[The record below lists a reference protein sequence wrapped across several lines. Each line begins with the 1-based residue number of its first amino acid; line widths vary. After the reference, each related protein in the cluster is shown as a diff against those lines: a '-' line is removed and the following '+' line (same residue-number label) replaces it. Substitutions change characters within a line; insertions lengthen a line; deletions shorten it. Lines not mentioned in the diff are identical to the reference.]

1 MKLVCL
7 DMENVIW
14 PEIWPEVAKAT
25 NVPELSKTTRD
36 YQDTNE
42 LYAMRSKFMKENKI
56 TLSTIR
62 KVVEQMNPMEGAV
75 DFLNELKSFAQFCIL
90 SDTFTQFIEPIRKR
104 LDYPTIICNQLV
116 VDDNDM
122 VIGWNMRCAE
132 TKLSTVKAFQS
143 VGIDTICSGDS
154 YNDLGMI
161 QASKHGFLFNTT
173 DEIKEKYPQIQTAD
187 TYDELLA
194 LIKEAWFAK
203 D

>member
-7 DMENVIW
+7 DMENVLW

-25 NVPELSKTTRD
+25 GVSELSKTTRD

-42 LYAMRSKFMKENKI
+42 LYAMRSKYMKENNI
-56 TLSTIR
+56 TLTIVR
-62 KVVEQMNPMEGAV
+62 DVIATLEPMDGAL
-75 DFLNELKSFAQFCIL
+75 DFIHELQSFAQYVIL
-90 SDTFTQFIEPIRKR
+90 SDTFTQFIPPIREK
-104 LDYPTIICNQLV
+104 LGYPTIVCNKLV
-116 VDDNDM
+116 VDENDM
-122 VIGWNMRCAE
+122 IVGWDMRCDE

-173 DEIKEKYPQIQTAD
+173 DEIRAKYPEIPTAD
-187 TYDELLA
+187 NYEELLA
-194 LIKEAWFAK
+194 LIKEAWYAE